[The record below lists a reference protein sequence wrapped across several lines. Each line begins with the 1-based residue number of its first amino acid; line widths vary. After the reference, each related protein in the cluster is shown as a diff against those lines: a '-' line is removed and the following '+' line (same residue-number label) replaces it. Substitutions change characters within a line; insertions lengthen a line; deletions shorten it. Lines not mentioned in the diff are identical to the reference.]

1 MNQKN
6 MTYFEHIAEIRKRLI
21 LIIIFFII
29 ALIGSLFIAEPIILF
44 LQQREETL
52 ILELNAFRLADP
64 LAVYLKMA
72 FVIAVVLTSPVI
84 LYHLWAFI
92 SPGLYEKERKAT
104 LSYIPIAVLLFL
116 VGISFSYFILFPF
129 VVRFMANLSNHLEV
143 NLVIGINE
151 YFDFLFQMTLPFGF
165 LFQLPVIILFLT
177 RLGII
182 NPHLLSR
189 FRKYAYFILLVIA
202 ALITPPDVLSHM
214 MVTLPLF
221 LLYEISIWISKLA
234 FRKMLKREQ
243 EYQLEESNMANQ

>member
-1 MNQKN
+1 
-6 MTYFEHIAEIRKRLI
+6 L
-21 LIIIFFII
+21 

-182 NPHLLSR
+182 N
-189 FRKYAYFILLVIA
+189 
-202 ALITPPDVLSHM
+202 
-214 MVTLPLF
+214 
-221 LLYEISIWISKLA
+221 
-234 FRKMLKREQ
+234 
-243 EYQLEESNMANQ
+243 